1 MPPGKRVLVVSDVH
15 GNLPFLMGVLEKANF
30 SKDDI
35 LILLGDLLER
45 SESSLDTLRYVMAL
59 SQTHRV
65 HTLLGKASS
74 SSSRSSRGTPPWTNG
89 QPHHLH

>member
-1 MPPGKRVLVVSDVH
+1 MALAPKIVVLHAGEGLQLLQPVLPGDASVD
-15 GNLPFLMGVLEKANF
+15 
-30 SKDDI
+30 KDDI

-65 HTLLGKASS
+65 HTLLGNCD
-74 SSSRSSRGTPPWTNG
+74 RLRGQTGNG
-89 QPHHLH
+89 R